1 MHTTTTTA
9 THSSTHNNMS
19 NTMLSDEDD
28 EDVAHYQA
36 LLHEME
42 QQLQLAGQA
51 GLELVEENETLNDTI
66 VDLEEINRHEQE
78 LSTMLRREVQ
88 ELTYKIKRIKASY
101 DRVRVALDEADAER
115 ARLHEHLND
124 HVYQDHRQHV
134 ALDSVTRELVE
145 ARQSRDLVEA
155 RQSCDSTYT
164 VEEDGEEEEG
174 RTGTGTASGTASASI
189 VKQASADAS
198 VSGGWCCWFGCL
210 VW

>member
-1 MHTTTTTA
+1 
-9 THSSTHNNMS
+9 MS
-19 NTMLSDEDD
+19 NTMPEDEDDD

-36 LLHEME
+36 LLQEME

-145 ARQSRDLVEA
+145 ARQSRD
-155 RQSCDSTYT
+155 TT
-164 VEEDGEEEEG
+164 VEEEGEGEEEEG
-174 RTGTGTASGTASASI
+174 RTGTGTVLAASASI

-198 VSGGWCCWFGCL
+198 VSGGLVVWFGGL
-210 VW
+210 VVWLLIFCRASS

>member
-9 THSSTHNNMS
+9 THSSIHNNMS
-19 NTMLSDEDD
+19 NTMPSDEDD

-145 ARQSRDLVEA
+145 ARQSRD
-155 RQSCDSTYT
+155 TT
-164 VEEDGEEEEG
+164 VEEEGEGEEEEG
-174 RTGTGTASGTASASI
+174 RTGTGTVLAASASI

-198 VSGGWCCWFGCL
+198 VSGGLVVWFGGL
-210 VW
+210 VVWLLIFCRASS